1 MMDRSIGVYLDD
13 RFALYSFG
21 KHHPFN
27 EDRYWA
33 FKESYGQESLN
44 AITVALPAVYGQ
56 DQDILRFHTPDYLS
70 EIQVRSEKGEGS
82 LDPDTPAF
90 KGMYEASL
98 WVVGSVVDAVHRLM
112 QNKVYHAFLPIAGLH
127 HAYADHGGGFCVFN
141 DCAIAI
147 KLLQQVYGLRRI
159 AYVDI
164 DVHHGDGVF
173 YSFIDDPSVLVVDIH
188 QDPLFPGT
196 GSPDEIGIQRGLGFK
211 RNFTLQP
218 FSGNKEFLMAWEIG
232 LTFLKSQKPDFIIL
246 QCGADGIGGDPLA
259 QLALTP
265 ASHEQVA
272 RDLSL
277 LSKNLGHHRLLALG
291 GGGYNASN
299 VSKAWSTVIKALL

>member
-1 MMDRSIGVYLDD
+1 MDRSIGVYLDD

-33 FKESYGQESLN
+33 FKASYVEESFDTTTL
-44 AITVALPAVYGQ
+44 ALPAVYGQ
-56 DQDILRFHTPDYLS
+56 DQDILRFHTQDYLA
-70 EIQVRSEKGEGS
+70 EIKECSEKGVGS
-82 LDPDTPAF
+82 LDSDTPAF

-112 QNKVYHAFLPIAGLH
+112 QNKVYHAFVPIAGLH
-127 HAYADHGGGFCVFN
+127 HAYADHGGGFCIFN

-173 YSFIDDPSVLVVDIH
+173 YSFINDPGVLVVDIH

-196 GSPDEIGIQRGLGFK
+196 GSPDEIGLQRGLGFK

-232 LTFLKSQKPDFIIL
+232 LAFLKSQKPDFIIL
-246 QCGADGIGGDPLA
+246 QCGADGLGGDPLA

-265 ASHEQVA
+265 TSHEHVA

-277 LSKNLGHHRLLALG
+277 LSKNLGHHRLLVLG
-291 GGGYNASN
+291 GGGYNADN